1 MILFSLIFLFFNV
14 TFVLII
20 YNLVKELKHFKKLH
34 SDVVNQKSKL
44 KFSYWEMERELNRL
58 KSEHDELKSLLTLML
73 QNDYLTVGNKF
84 ILKRD
89 PLGFKSIHDYLIGKE
104 FKIIEVGDDFT
115 HSVKCVGTNEIFSAK
130 MDDIRCYDFN
140 SCNKKLTHNFK

>member
-14 TFVLII
+14 TFILII

-34 SDVVNQKSKL
+34 RDAVHQKSKL
-44 KFSYWEMERELNRL
+44 AMSFWEKERELRIIKL
-58 KSEHDELKSLLTLML
+58 DHEELKSLLTLVL
-73 QNDYLTVGNKF
+73 QNDYLRVGNKF
-84 ILKRD
+84 TLKQD
-89 PLGFKSIHDYLIGKE
+89 PLGLKSIRTDFIGKE

-115 HSVKCVGTNEIFSAK
+115 HSMECIETNGIFYGK
-130 MDDIRCYDFN
+130 VDDIRCYDFS